1 MKKRKA
7 KVSIMEIMQEYATSL
22 YVAVMLLIFPLFYR
36 NNYIDILRAKRDFY
50 FAVTFFF
57 LGIMV
62 LMALFAILERGKGN
76 SPFTKKQDMKSV
88 LLFFILLAV
97 AAWLIG
103 GFRSGYLMDAFWGVT
118 GRYLGI
124 MVYLS
129 GVAVMLLLA
138 RFLKWS
144 TFLTWMLLLGTSGV
158 YLLQILNHWQI
169 DILGMKDNLA
179 SYQHDTFTSTI
190 GNLNFNAA
198 LNSVTVPMVMVLF
211 LNCKEKISMWIY
223 AFVLF
228 LGFIGSFCC
237 RSDSVFLGI
246 GVSFL
251 VILGYAFLQ
260 KKKLEKVWAEGLI
273 FFLALS
279 VTALFYKLFYE
290 KAYPFDGV
298 MQAILNVKLIA
309 AMAVFLLLCVL
320 IWKLA
325 KNKDGL
331 YLWLNRIY
339 WIMLLI
345 SVLLLLLVLGVANF
359 GDAGETGWIS
369 EFRFNDAWGRHRGYD
384 WNRALQIFSKISP
397 EKKIFGC
404 GINCFPYVMDEYFGE
419 EAGQLLNL
427 RVVDAH
433 SEYLHLLVTMGIAGC
448 IGYFGT
454 ILTVL
459 VRCIRGVAK
468 DERALFGIAG
478 IIAFLAQGIVNNS
491 QITILPFVFI
501 GLGIYLSI
509 LRKNQ

>member
-1 MKKRKA
+1 MKKQKT
-7 KVSIMEIMQEYATSL
+7 KVSIMEIMQEYVTSL
-22 YVAVMLLIFPLFYR
+22 YVGIMLLIFPLFYR

-50 FAVTFFF
+50 LGITFFF
-57 LGIMV
+57 LGIMAILTV
-62 LMALFAILERGKGN
+62 FAVLERGKGN
-76 SPFTKKQDMKSV
+76 SIFTKRQDIKSV
-88 LLFFILLAV
+88 LPFFILLAV
-97 AAWLIG
+97 AVWLIG
-103 GFRSGYLMDAFWGVT
+103 GFRSGYLMDAFWGTT

-144 TFLTWMLLLGTSGV
+144 TFLTWTFLLGASGV

-179 SYQHDTFTSTI
+179 SYQHATFISTI

-198 LNSVTVPMVMVLF
+198 LNSVTVTMVMVLF
-211 LNCKEKISMWIY
+211 LNCKEKISMWVY

-228 LGFIGSFCC
+228 LGFMGSFCC

-246 GVSFL
+246 GASFL

-260 KKKLEKVWAEGLI
+260 KKKLEKVWIEGVI

-279 VTALFYKLFYE
+279 VTALLYKLFSGH
-290 KAYPFDGV
+290 AYLFDGV
-298 MQAILNVKLIA
+298 MQALLNGKLLA
-309 AMAVFLLLCVL
+309 AMAVFLFLCALVWRL
-320 IWKLA
+320 VRS
-325 KNKDGL
+325 KDKL

-345 SVLLLLLVLGVANF
+345 CVLSLLALFGVANL
-359 GDAGETGWIS
+359 GDAEAGWLAK
-369 EFRFNDAWGRHRGYD
+369 FRFNDAWGSHRGYT
-384 WNRALQIFSKISP
+384 WNRSLQIFSKVSP

-404 GINCFPYVMDEYFGE
+404 GINCFPYIMDEYFGE
-419 EAGQLLNL
+419 EAIRWYQI

-448 IGYFGT
+448 IGYFGM

-459 VRCIRGVAK
+459 VRCIRSVAK
-468 DERALFGIAG
+468 DERALLGVAG